1 MLIYS
6 VTIMI
11 EKDIEADWLRWMQ
24 EVHVPD
30 VMRTGYFSESN
41 FHQLLEPEPEP
52 GTSTYNI
59 QYTCIHEDAY
69 QQYLQ
74 TDGNR
79 LRQEVADRYG
89 NRFVAFRTLLRRFS

>member
-30 VMRTGYFSESN
+30 VMRTGYFSESYL
-41 FHQLLEPEPEP
+41 HQLLEPEPEP
-52 GTSTYNI
+52 GTSTYNV
-59 QYTCIHEDAY
+59 QYTCIHENAY
-69 QQYLQ
+69 QQYLE
-74 TDGNR
+74 TDSPR
-79 LRQEVADRYG
+79 LRKDIADRYG